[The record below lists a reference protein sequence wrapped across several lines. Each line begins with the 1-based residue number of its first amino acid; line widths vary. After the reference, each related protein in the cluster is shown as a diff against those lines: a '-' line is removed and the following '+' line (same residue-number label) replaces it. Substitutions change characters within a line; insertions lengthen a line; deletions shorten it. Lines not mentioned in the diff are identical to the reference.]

1 MNVNIVTFRPM
12 CGRNFDRDL
21 SAAVNLIAHLFII
34 VESGCCRMG
43 FFLRNILPFDAGY
56 SYLLQFF
63 S

>member
-21 SAAVNLIAHLFII
+21 SAAVNYLLLWNQDV
-34 VESGCCRMG
+34 VEWV
-43 FFLRNILPFDAGY
+43 FFFRNILPFDAGY